1 MTLNFFFSCFTSHM
15 PGLRVWDT
23 TIPGLC
29 GGWEWS
35 PDLCARWAG
44 TLRTELYP
52 SPRVYFWCILK
63 KKNPLARTNFKKQ
76 RLHFLLT
83 PESNDLLKK
92 SIPRRKNNLFWAM
105 SFGNRSEVPFP
116 WRHSEAALSQ
126 CTVACINW
134 KTSVRRTCCKHLKG
148 FMTLN
153 DFSRIY
159 APPFLEILKKEIGS
173 VTLLT
178 ASSCALD
185 GFNGGSFL

>member
-1 MTLNFFFSCFTSHM
+1 
-15 PGLRVWDT
+15 
-23 TIPGLC
+23 
-29 GGWEWS
+29 
-35 PDLCARWAG
+35 
-44 TLRTELYP
+44 
-52 SPRVYFWCILK
+52 
-63 KKNPLARTNFKKQ
+63 
-76 RLHFLLT
+76 
-83 PESNDLLKK
+83 
-92 SIPRRKNNLFWAM
+92 M

-134 KTSVRRTCCKHLKG
+134 KTSVRRTRCKHFKG
-148 FMTLN
+148 FMALN

-178 ASSCALD
+178 ASSCVLD